1 MKIALF
7 FTILLVFSINA
18 NAKEYSF
25 NDLYKIAVKKDPRLS
40 DFQYSYRVLK
50 AQLSKVEAAFYPK
63 LSYTLGIVPMGRVNT
78 DTPSGSMDDMDFSE
92 WGLGLDSKISFI
104 QPIYTFGKWS
114 TGMKMAKKRAEL
126 EIKKVEKLKQ
136 KIKFDLTKA
145 YQALVMIHE
154 LERITSYGEKQLKKA
169 LKQLKK
175 LDEED
180 SDDYSDND
188 YFKLKIYEQK
198 LIDSENELKALKEQI
213 RFALINML
221 GIDKNFTIKDKKLKP
236 SSFTENWNFKTMFEY
251 KMLMNIIEL
260 SKLNLDLQ
268 TNYFTPDIFFW
279 ASWSIKTS
287 TVADK
292 HSGYDP
298 YHSNVPAA
306 GLGIRWNLDF
316 MVLKANY
323 KIAKIQLLQN
333 QNRVDILK
341 KLSQVKDFKMSSET
355 KLLQKRIAVKRK
367 ISKKSKQWFTGNAMD
382 YYTGIGSSKKL
393 LESLA
398 AYQKSKVDLIR
409 AIYNYNIK
417 LSSLKL
423 FRGEN

>member
-1 MKIALF
+1 MKTTLLL
-7 FTILLVFSINA
+7 ILLLTFFINI

-25 NDLYKIAVKKDPRLS
+25 DDLYKIAVKKDPRLS
-40 DFQYSYRVLK
+40 DFRYSYKVLK

-63 LSYTLGIVPMGRVNT
+63 LSYTLGIVPMGRVDT

-92 WGLGLDSKISFI
+92 WGFGLDSKVTFV

-114 TGMKMAKKRAEL
+114 TGMEMAKKRAEL
-126 EIKKVEKLKQ
+126 EIKKTEKLKQ
-136 KIKFDLTKA
+136 QIKFDLIRA

-154 LERITSYGEKQLKKA
+154 LEKITGYGKKQLNKA
-169 LKQLKK
+169 IKQLKK

-180 SDDYSDND
+180 SDDYNEND

-198 LIDSENELKALKEQI
+198 LLDGENELKANKEQI

-221 GIDKNFTIKDKKLKP
+221 GIDENFSIKDKKLKP
-236 SSFTENWNFKTMFEY
+236 YSFTESWDFKTMFEY

-260 SKLNLDLQ
+260 SKLNLNLQ

-287 TVADK
+287 TVAEK

-306 GLGIRWNLDF
+306 GLGLRWNLDF

-323 KIAKIQLLQN
+323 KIAKMQLLQN
-333 QNRVDILK
+333 QNRIKILK
-341 KLSQVKDFKMSSET
+341 KLSEVKNFKISSET
-355 KLLQKRIAVKRK
+355 KLLQKRIDVKRK
-367 ISKKSKQWFTGNAMD
+367 ISKESKRWFTGNAMD
-382 YYTGIGSSKKL
+382 YYAGIGSSKTL

-398 AYQKSKVDLIR
+398 AYQKSKIDLIR
-409 AIYNYNIK
+409 AIYNYNMK
-417 LSSLKL
+417 LSKLKL